1 MHAAA
6 TALATGFTTLLATA
20 GDTVTF
26 RGASVSAV
34 VNWVPFD
41 EKPFPDSPD
50 FDREATSRVEFVDG
64 AVSPVPRVGEIS
76 YGVDTDPRAA
86 YFRQMRN
93 GMYVRM
99 AILASVLG
107 RA

>member
-1 MHAAA
+1 MNAAD

-50 FDREATSRVEFVDG
+50 FDRESTSRVEFVDG
-64 AVSPVPRVGEIS
+64 AVSPSPRVGEIITQGTK
-76 YGVDTDPRAA
+76 YPRIQSVR
-86 YFRQMRN
+86 FN
-93 GMYVRM
+93 G
-99 AILASVLG
+99 LAWLMDCEVTT
-107 RA
+107 

>member
-1 MHAAA
+1 MNAAD

-64 AVSPVPRVGEIS
+64 AVSPAPRVGEIMTQGTKYHRIQS
-76 YGVDTDPRAA
+76 VR
-86 YFRQMRN
+86 FN
-93 GMYVRM
+93 G
-99 AILASVLG
+99 LAWLMDCEVTT
-107 RA
+107 